1 MAFPTPWPPRPPS
14 GVRSIR
20 FFVSGTSTANFADNA
35 FLFID
40 GAAGSANPFTPGP
53 PTSTSSGVTNNPLT
67 PTGTGSQ
74 GVVSQLTSPDRPLIW
89 SGNIR
94 ISNDSTGELQVSFD
108 GTNVHGVSRPP
119 RFSCTATATR
129 RASASVALGA
139 RLPSASRRG
148 RPCLRPRRRS
158 FWKPSTS

>member
-74 GVVSQLTSPDRPLIW
+74 GVVSQLTSPERPLIW

-94 ISNDSTGELQVSFD
+94 ICNDSTGDLQVSFD
-108 GTNVHGVSRPP
+108 GVNVHGVIKAAEVFMYRN
-119 RFSCTATATR
+119 RYEAGI
-129 RASASVALGA
+129 SV
-139 RLPSASRRG
+139 RG
-148 RPCLRPRRRS
+148 VGGTPTFRIEA
-158 FWKPSTS
+158 W